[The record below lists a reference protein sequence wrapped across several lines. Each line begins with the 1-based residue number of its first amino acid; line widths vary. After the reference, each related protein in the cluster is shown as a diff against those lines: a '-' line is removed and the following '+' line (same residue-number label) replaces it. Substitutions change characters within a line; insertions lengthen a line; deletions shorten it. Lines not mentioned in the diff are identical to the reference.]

1 MDNLNE
7 TKFTH
12 KNESTDHK
20 IGYVHSLQSMGAVD
34 GPGIRFCV
42 FLQGCPLRCMYCH
55 NPDTWLVE
63 VSGETKT
70 DPNGGEPEKRK
81 TGVTG
86 YGINEKK
93 SMNLSYQAKNKLGTP
108 YTAEELVKKILRYK
122 PYFANGG
129 GVTVSGGEPLVQAE
143 FVTELFTLLHENGVH
158 TCLDTSGNF
167 LEDITELD
175 PIPADHDDTANK
187 IDVSTG
193 TSLLNTPLATSA
205 ADKII
210 EIRKSSPSHEKYDR
224 LLSVTDLV
232 ICDIKFTTEKD
243 YRECTGGSLKKV
255 QYFLDMVTKHSV
267 PLWVRHVVVPGYTDS
282 VEEVKAMADIAR
294 SYPTLEKIELL
305 PFHKLCIPKYEAL
318 GIPFRCADIPEC
330 SKETIEKLNLL
341 ISI

>member
-1 MDNLNE
+1 MNNLIDNNKTE
-7 TKFTH
+7 
-12 KNESTDHK
+12 NTDHT

-63 VSGETKT
+63 VHDT
-70 DPNGGEPEKRK
+70 DGAAPGVRDNSSCMKR
-81 TGVTG
+81 
-86 YGINEKK
+86 
-93 SMNLSYQAKNKLGTP
+93 LGTP

-167 LEDITELD
+167 PEDITELD

-282 VEEVKAMADIAR
+282 VEEVEAMADIAR

-330 SKETIEKLNLL
+330 SKETIEKLNPLVRV
-341 ISI
+341 

>member
-1 MDNLNE
+1 
-7 TKFTH
+7 
-12 KNESTDHK
+12 
-20 IGYVHSLQSMGAVD
+20 
-34 GPGIRFCV
+34 
-42 FLQGCPLRCMYCH
+42 MYCH

-167 LEDITELD
+167 PEDIKD
-175 PIPADHDDTANK
+175 IAPIGD
-187 IDVSTG
+187 
-193 TSLLNTPLATSA
+193 
-205 ADKII
+205 
-210 EIRKSSPSHEKYDR
+210 KYDR
-224 LLSVTDLV
+224 LLEVTDLV

-255 QYFLDMVTKHSV
+255 QYFLDMVTKHAV

-282 VEEVKAMADIAR
+282 AEEVEAMADIAR

>member
-1 MDNLNE
+1 M
-7 TKFTH
+7 
-12 KNESTDHK
+12 
-20 IGYVHSLQSMGAVD
+20 
-34 GPGIRFCV
+34 
-42 FLQGCPLRCMYCH
+42 
-55 NPDTWLVE
+55 
-63 VSGETKT
+63 
-70 DPNGGEPEKRK
+70 
-81 TGVTG
+81 
-86 YGINEKK
+86 
-93 SMNLSYQAKNKLGTP
+93 
-108 YTAEELVKKILRYK
+108 
-122 PYFANGG
+122 
-129 GVTVSGGEPLVQAE
+129 QAE

-167 LEDITELD
+167 PEDICELEHKNVGETIRRAD
-175 PIPADHDDTANK
+175 SSDIPVTDSDDGFADIVEIYRK
-187 IDVSTG
+187 
-193 TSLLNTPLATSA
+193 TSV
-205 ADKII
+205 
-210 EIRKSSPSHEKYDR
+210 REKYDA
-224 LLSVTDLV
+224 LLAVTDLV

-282 VEEVKAMADIAR
+282 AEEVEAMADIAR

>member
-1 MDNLNE
+1 MNNIIE
-7 TKFTH
+7 NIKTE
-12 KNESTDHK
+12 NTDHT

-167 LEDITELD
+167 PENITELE
-175 PIPADHDDTANK
+175 PA
-187 IDVSTG
+187 
-193 TSLLNTPLATSA
+193 
-205 ADKII
+205 
-210 EIRKSSPSHEKYDR
+210 REKYDR

-255 QYFLDMVTKHSV
+255 QYFLDMVTKHAV

>member
-1 MDNLNE
+1 MNNLIDNNKTE
-7 TKFTH
+7 
-12 KNESTDHK
+12 NTDHTV
-20 IGYVHSLQSMGAVD
+20 GYVHSLQSMGAVD

-63 VSGETKT
+63 VHDT
-70 DPNGGEPEKRK
+70 DGAAQGVRDNSSCMKR
-81 TGVTG
+81 
-86 YGINEKK
+86 
-93 SMNLSYQAKNKLGTP
+93 LGTP

-167 LEDITELD
+167 PEDICELEHKNVGETIRRAD
-175 PIPADHDDTANK
+175 SSDIPVTDSDDGFAD
-187 IDVSTG
+187 IVEIYRE
-193 TSLLNTPLATSA
+193 TSV
-205 ADKII
+205 
-210 EIRKSSPSHEKYDR
+210 REKYDA
-224 LLSVTDLV
+224 LLAVTDLV

-255 QYFLDMVTKHSV
+255 QYFLDMVTKHAV

-282 VEEVKAMADIAR
+282 AEEVEAMADIAR

-330 SKETIEKLNLL
+330 SKETIEKLNPLVRV
-341 ISI
+341 

>member
-1 MDNLNE
+1 MNNIIE
-7 TKFTH
+7 NIKTE
-12 KNESTDHK
+12 NTDHT

-63 VSGETKT
+63 VSGDTKT
-70 DPNGGEPEKRK
+70 DKNGAVSK
-81 TGVTG
+81 
-86 YGINEKK
+86 
-93 SMNLSYQAKNKLGTP
+93 KLGTP
-108 YTAEELVKKILRYK
+108 YTTEELVRKILRYK

-167 LEDITELD
+167 PEDITELD
-175 PIPADHDDTANK
+175 PMPADRDDTANK
-187 IDVSTG
+187 IKVSKETR
-193 TSLLNTPLATSA
+193 LFDTPLDTSVD
-205 ADKII
+205 DKII

-255 QYFLDMVTKHSV
+255 QYFLDMVTKHAV

-282 VEEVKAMADIAR
+282 AEEVEAMADIAR

-330 SKETIEKLNLL
+330 SKETIEKLNPLVRV
-341 ISI
+341 